1 MPKYA
6 KITGN
11 TRQWLKI
18 NKQIQGKKNH
28 FCKDFLRQ
36 IIIREKKNC
45 FPIIIKAINKE
56 LEGEQL
62 SLWHTKLLTP
72 FAKLERMKE
81 WYKTNL
87 TS

>member
-56 LEGEQL
+56 LKIRRRAII
-62 SLWHTKLLTP
+62 SLAYKTLNSICK
-72 FAKLERMKE
+72 ARENERMV
-81 WYKTNL
+81 
-87 TS
+87 